1 MMKRNITGKAGFTL
15 AETLLATLLLL
26 IASALLVTG
35 IPVAFRAYK
44 TVTLTAEANVLI
56 STTMTE
62 LKDKLAFCED
72 LAITGKKI
80 SFTSNNGRQY
90 TLSYDADKAGLYLL
104 DTTDNDYNPEKEEN
118 VYVHDSQMLVSDE
131 AAVRELCVDY
141 SEVKIDG
148 NVLTFKDLNVYRKS
162 DIEHTENNA
171 LVKIP
176 EFDVRLLMS
185 GE

>member
-72 LAITGKKI
+72 LAIADKKI

-104 DTTDNDYNPEKEEN
+104 DTTDNDYNPGKDDN
-118 VYVHDSQMLVSDE
+118 YTHDSQMLVSDE

-141 SEVKIDG
+141 SEVSIDG

-162 DIEHTENNA
+162 DMQHTENNA